1 MTNAKKT
8 TTIQINQNGTDNLI
22 RALIAAGQVSLVLI
36 VDRDQDEIQTL
47 QVQGIE
53 TAAALAH
60 LNQIL
65 SQSKSKE

>member
-8 TTIQINQNGTDNLI
+8 TIHINQNGTDDLI
-22 RALIAAGQVSLVLI
+22 QALIAAGQVNLVLI
-36 VDRDQDEIQTL
+36 VDRDHDEIKTL

-53 TAAALAH
+53 SAAALAH
-60 LNQIL
+60 LNKIF